1 MLNDCEFNN
10 MAHRLIR
17 AKKNVR
23 LGRKLPGIP
32 TNREWMREQFKFF
45 DRRIIL
51 PLIARGSRML
61 EKKIVFIGEHS
72 IHWPQIEQESTMSWV
87 KLKLN
92 EWNTCFV
99 SRAHL
104 IERLRASL
112 SFQSNLS
119 LYRQIRPSSSA
130 PAAGELSENNSEFNY
145 SNFIS
150 FSLSPSSAQKNFKS
164 IFCVVLWM
172 LDDCHFLLAE
182 FWLVVSKT
190 YTQLWLD
197 LEPTVMMMMV
207 CSNSQVI
214 SQNLRTELRES
225 VKKHEKY
232 FGKFVNSSA
241 YFIFYS
247 KSAEQLNKAVGGAGV
262 DKAMNVNS
270 LWANKLAAEHTHT
283 HKMWELQPAKKKDFH
298 QQLLFYNVQK
308 NGKDCWIW
316 QPKNG
321 SVSMINESMCILISP
336 LWLIRISDGFSSVPS
351 SLWSEKPPKKPKNRA
366 PIVRVFDP
374 AMIAAC
380 YSLARSFYRLQ
391 SHMVLAA
398 VNYYHLRRKSKIC
411 VTLSAMSKVLN
422 S

>member
-1 MLNDCEFNN
+1 
-10 MAHRLIR
+10 
-17 AKKNVR
+17 
-23 LGRKLPGIP
+23 
-32 TNREWMREQFKFF
+32 
-45 DRRIIL
+45 
-51 PLIARGSRML
+51 
-61 EKKIVFIGEHS
+61 
-72 IHWPQIEQESTMSWV
+72 
-87 KLKLN
+87 
-92 EWNTCFV
+92 
-99 SRAHL
+99 
-104 IERLRASL
+104 
-112 SFQSNLS
+112 
-119 LYRQIRPSSSA
+119 
-130 PAAGELSENNSEFNY
+130 
-145 SNFIS
+145 
-150 FSLSPSSAQKNFKS
+150 
-164 IFCVVLWM
+164 M

-182 FWLVVSKT
+182 FWLLVSKT

-232 FGKFVNSSA
+232 FGKFLNSSA

-247 KSAEQLNKAVGGAGV
+247 KSAEQLNKAGRGAGV

-270 LWANKLAAEHTHT
+270 LWANKLAAEQTHT

-351 SLWSEKPPKKPKNRA
+351 CLWSKKPPKK
-366 PIVRVFDP
+366 
-374 AMIAAC
+374 
-380 YSLARSFYRLQ
+380 
-391 SHMVLAA
+391 
-398 VNYYHLRRKSKIC
+398 
-411 VTLSAMSKVLN
+411 T
-422 S
+422 